1 MNDIAPQM
9 YEDIME
15 RFEYHKKNNHV
26 IDRCEKRLANGTAT
40 YGEDAYQYANALGAC
55 MSDAFMDVITQDKLP
70 DGHMYYNI
78 AERTVRPALEHIGVL
93 AGAYANGVQQILNEQ
108 YGIGLKPVEHVNTD

>member
-9 YEDIME
+9 YDDIME
-15 RFEYHKKNNHV
+15 RFEYHKKNNHT
-26 IDRCEKRLANGTAT
+26 IERCEKRLSNGTAT
-40 YGEDAYQYANALGAC
+40 YEDAYYYANNLGAC

-78 AERTVRPALEHIGVL
+78 AERTVRPALEHVGVM
-93 AGAYANGVQQILNEQ
+93 AGAYSDGVQQILNDK
-108 YGIGLKPVEHVNTD
+108 YGIGLKPVENVNTD